1 MARLLFYWTNHQAE
15 ESTEEEV
22 QDTKENGLM
31 TENLKYLGPQNNQ
44 NTSHPIRE
52 ITIIFAAAML
62 SIDDWDLLK
71 SCKL

>member
-1 MARLLFYWTNHQAE
+1 
-15 ESTEEEV
+15 
-22 QDTKENGLM
+22 M

-44 NTSHPIRE
+44 NTSHPVRE

-62 SIDDWDLLK
+62 SIDDLDLLK

>member
-1 MARLLFYWTNHQAE
+1 MPRLLFYWTNHQAE
-15 ESTEEEV
+15 ESTKEEV

-44 NTSHPIRE
+44 THPVRE